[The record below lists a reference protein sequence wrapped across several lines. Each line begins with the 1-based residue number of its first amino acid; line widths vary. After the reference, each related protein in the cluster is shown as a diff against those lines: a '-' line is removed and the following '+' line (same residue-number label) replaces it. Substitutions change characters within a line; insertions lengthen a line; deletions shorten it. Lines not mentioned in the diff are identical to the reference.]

1 MPRSLSSISSLRTGR
16 AGAAA
21 GIGLMPLEGSVMV
34 LPLMWVDYEAGQ
46 RLRVEIGRLLGQD
59 VTLPGN
65 LDDGGDR
72 RRSEREGD
80 VGAVRRAVPPGN
92 RLLRRLGVD
101 NPAGSHARLVDPG
114 ELLEDH
120 LQERDIKMA
129 QGLPPR
135 RP

>member
-16 AGAAA
+16 VGAVAGT
-21 GIGLMPLEGSVMV
+21 GRMPLEGSVMV
-34 LPLMWVDYEAGQ
+34 LPLMWVDYEPGQ
-46 RLRVEIGRLLGQD
+46 RVRVEIGRLLGHD

-72 RRSEREGD
+72 RRFGQECDG
-80 VGAVRRAVPPGN
+80 GPVRRAVHPGN

-114 ELLEDH
+114 ELLEDY
-120 LQERDIKMA
+120 LQ
-129 QGLPPR
+129 
-135 RP
+135 